1 MQGRKS
7 LRSSRISTQL
17 IRVDWFNR
25 DKPSSKARS
34 DASPSPCFGW
44 AQQSRRGQV
53 CHPGP
58 TMRSIGGIAPSKPVP
73 RLNGW
78 PTPMPS
84 VRCSKSLQGICGW
97 LNTPNVGQPENSQPV
112 NEPLASSHGNS
123 DLTRVSLMSNVK
135 GRPIGPSLGAALI
148 FVVTQF
154 AISSA
159 HPEEW
164 YPKQCLV
171 ESNCAEV
178 ESTTYA
184 PPAISGEDLL
194 MVTTR
199 HGAALV
205 PADFLRRRSMDG
217 KMHACMRP
225 DEEGMRLVC
234 LFAPGRTPARARR
247 LSGQV
252 ISADHP

>member
-1 MQGRKS
+1 MQQRKS
-7 LRSSRISTQL
+7 HRSSRISTQF

-25 DKPSSKARS
+25 DKLPLKSVRIPLQVRASVGRSNQDEARLAIR
-34 DASPSPCFGW
+34 DPRCAVLAS
-44 AQQSRRGQV
+44 
-53 CHPGP
+53 
-58 TMRSIGGIAPSKPVP
+58 VP

-78 PTPMPS
+78 PTPMPN

-97 LNTPNVGQPENSQPV
+97 LNTPNVGKPENSQPV
-112 NEPLASSHGNS
+112 NEPLVPSHGNS

-135 GRPIGPSLGAALI
+135 GRPVGPSLGAALI
-148 FVVTQF
+148 VVVSQF

-234 LFAPGRTPARARR
+234 LFAPGERPQGREGFPAK
-247 LSGQV
+247 
-252 ISADHP
+252 